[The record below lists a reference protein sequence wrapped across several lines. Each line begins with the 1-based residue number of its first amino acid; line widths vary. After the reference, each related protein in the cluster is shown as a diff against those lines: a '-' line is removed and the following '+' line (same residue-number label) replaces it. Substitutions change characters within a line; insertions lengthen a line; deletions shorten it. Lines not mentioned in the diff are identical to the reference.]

1 MNATPTVHGKPT
13 PRTAS
18 GSGAVGHSG
27 GGLRLWVTGAI
38 LAASFLWA
46 YWPVVGEMAHK
57 WQTDPQF
64 SHGYLVPLFALY
76 LVWFDRDRP
85 VRFRDSTRFRAAG
98 WLLLAVGVALR
109 WAGAFYY
116 FDWFEAVSLVPV
128 LAGVTAAVGGPTAF
142 ARSWRAIAF
151 LAFMIPLPFR
161 IETALSLP
169 LQRLATRCSTYVLQ
183 TLGRPAF
190 AEGNVII
197 VNDARIGVVEACN
210 GLGMLLLFFAVAT
223 AVAMLVRR
231 TRIERAIIVLSAVP
245 IAVAA
250 NVIRVT
256 ASSLAH
262 EALGGYWSDVVF
274 HDLAGWLMMPIALG
288 LLWLELAVLS
298 RAFVDAG
305 PERTRGGP
313 LPTWAGRPA

>member
-1 MNATPTVHGKPT
+1 MNATPTVNGKPIT
-13 PRTAS
+13 RTAS
-18 GSGAVGHSG
+18 GSGAAGRSL
-27 GGLRLWVTGAI
+27 GGLRIWVTGAI

-76 LVWFDRDRP
+76 LLWSGRDRP
-85 VRFRDSTRFRAAG
+85 SRLRDSTRFRTAGWMLLAAG
-98 WLLLAVGVALR
+98 IALR

-116 FDWFEAVSLVPV
+116 VEWFEAVSLLPV
-128 LAGVTAAVGGPTAF
+128 LAGMTAAVGGPAAF

-151 LAFMIPLPFR
+151 LAFMIPLPYR
-161 IETALSLP
+161 VETALSLP

-190 AEGNVII
+190 AEGNVIVI
-197 VNDARIGVVEACN
+197 NDVQIGIVEACN

-223 AVAMLVRR
+223 AVALLARR
-231 TRIERAIIVLSAVP
+231 TRLERAIIVLSAVP

-256 ASSLAH
+256 VSSLVY
-262 EALGGYWSDVVF
+262 ETLGAYWSDVVF

-298 RAFVDAG
+298 RTFVDAG
-305 PERTRGGP
+305 PATAGSGTLPPWVGRT
-313 LPTWAGRPA
+313 A